1 MHRLLLLLALV
12 LATPSAAQSA
22 TASARA
28 LNTEGFRLYQAG
40 KYPEALEKFEA
51 AAQADPKLA
60 LAHYNAAATLGVL
73 RKQGQICPYSAHRQT
88 ILERL
93 NTSIQLDPRRLAR
106 AKQDADLDPIRDTLG
121 WQKLLGRSPSR
132 QTDVPELLRR
142 VTWFSPGEGVYG
154 STRRLTFPDGKRVV
168 LWRRIIE
175 DPTRTEEQAGTYTV
189 KGRSITLTFP
199 GRKPLKG
206 QMSTRGV
213 LEFEELGAFQDSPS
227 ECEA

>member
-1 MHRLLLLLALV
+1 MHRLLLLLTLV
-12 LATPSAAQSA
+12 LAAPSFAQ
-22 TASARA
+22 SARA

-51 AAQADPKLA
+51 AAQADPKFA
-60 LAHYNAAATLGVL
+60 LAQYNVAATLGVL

-93 NTSIQLDPRRLAR
+93 NTAIQLDPRRLAR
-106 AKQDADLDPIRDTLG
+106 AKEDADLDPIRDTLG
-121 WQKLLGRSPSR
+121 WQKLLGRSPTR
-132 QTDVPELLRR
+132 QADVPELLRR
-142 VTWFSPGEGVYG
+142 ITWFSPGEGVYG
-154 STRRLTFPDGKRVV
+154 STRKLSFSEGKRVV

-189 KGRSITLTFP
+189 KGRTITLTFP
-199 GRKPLKG
+199 GKKPIPG
-206 QMSTRGV
+206 RMTARGV
-213 LEFEELGAFQDSPS
+213 LEFEELGTFLDSPS

>member
-12 LATPSAAQSA
+12 LAAPSFAQP
-22 TASARA
+22 ARA

-51 AAQADPKLA
+51 SAQADPKFA
-60 LAHYNAAATLGVL
+60 LAHYNVAATLGVL

-93 NTSIQLDPRRLAR
+93 NTAVRLDPRRLAR
-106 AKQDADLDPIRDTLG
+106 ARQDADLDPIRDTLG
-121 WQKLLGRSPSR
+121 WQKLLGRSPDR
-132 QTDVPELLRR
+132 QGDVPELLRR

-154 STRRLTFPDGKRVV
+154 STRKLTFPDGKRVV
-168 LWRRIIE
+168 LWRRIIK
-175 DPTRTEEQAGTYTV
+175 DPTRTQEQTGTYTI
-189 KGRSITLTFP
+189 KGRTITLTFP
-199 GRKPLKG
+199 GKKPLPG
-206 QMSTRGV
+206 RMTARGV

>member
-1 MHRLLLLLALV
+1 MHRLLLLFALV
-12 LATPSAAQSA
+12 LAAPSSAQ
-22 TASARA
+22 SARA

-51 AAQADPKLA
+51 SAQADPKFA
-60 LAHYNAAATLGVL
+60 LAHYNVAATLGVL

-93 NTSIQLDPRRLAR
+93 NTAVRLDPRRLAR
-106 AKQDADLDPIRDTLG
+106 AKQDADLDPIRDTVG

-132 QTDVPELLRR
+132 QGDVPEILRR

-154 STRRLTFPDGKRVV
+154 STRRLSFPDGKRVV

-175 DPTRTEEQAGTYTV
+175 DPTRTEEQTGTYTL
-189 KGRSITLTFP
+189 KGRTLTLTFP
-199 GRKPLKG
+199 GRKPIPG
-206 QMSTRGV
+206 RMTERGV
-213 LEFEELGAFQDSPS
+213 LEFEELGTFLDSPS